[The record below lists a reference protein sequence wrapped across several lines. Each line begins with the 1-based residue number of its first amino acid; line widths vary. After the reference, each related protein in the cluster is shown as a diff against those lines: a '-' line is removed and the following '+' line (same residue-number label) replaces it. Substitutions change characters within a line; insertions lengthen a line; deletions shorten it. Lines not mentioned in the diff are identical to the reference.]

1 MRFHQEN
8 SAPLREFNL
17 CVSKR
22 RKGAK
27 KWVNKSEKAVFRL
40 AAKVITP
47 SRGAMG
53 IVPEI
58 YIT

>member
-22 RKGAK
+22 RKGAN
-27 KWVNKSEKAVFRL
+27 KWVNKTAKAAVRV
-40 AAKVITP
+40 AVKVTTP
-47 SRGAMG
+47 SRRAMG